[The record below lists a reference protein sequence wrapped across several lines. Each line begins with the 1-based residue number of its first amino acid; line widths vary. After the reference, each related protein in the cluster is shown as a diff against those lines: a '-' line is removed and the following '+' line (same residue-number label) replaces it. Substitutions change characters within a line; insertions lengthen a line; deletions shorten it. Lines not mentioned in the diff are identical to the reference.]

1 MLQKCG
7 QEMRHLRKAHSPRPR
22 PRGLSFSRL
31 SRACCGNCCRSAL
44 PHLASH
50 WALFA
55 RYILLIRIVCSGH
68 KAPRTSLSHRE
79 TKNLSALL
87 CTTTD
92 GEANAQVLSVVIQQL
107 QNDGCACMTGPAFP
121 HHALAFG
128 PPVTNEAFGCSR
140 LWPSSGQND
149 ITSHDMLIGD
159 WVQHEDFNGFLLW
172 SRNIPKPQ
180 LGRVMKEALDFATST
195 GLSQV
200 QGILPHLPGAAAG
213 DAPSLLRH
221 FRGVTKRVKWQRS
234 RALMPELLW
243 IQHHSGAECS

>member
-1 MLQKCG
+1 MLQTCG

-107 QNDGCACMTGPAFP
+107 QNDGCACMTGPAFS
-121 HHALAFG
+121 
-128 PPVTNEAFGCSR
+128 PPRIGVRTSCDQRGLRMLKAVAIERAKRHYITWHVDWWLSAARR
-140 LWPSSGQND
+140 LQRLSS
-149 ITSHDMLIGD
+149 
-159 WVQHEDFNGFLLW
+159 VE
-172 SRNIPKPQ
+172 P
-180 LGRVMKEALDFATST
+180 
-195 GLSQV
+195 
-200 QGILPHLPGAAAG
+200 
-213 DAPSLLRH
+213 
-221 FRGVTKRVKWQRS
+221 
-234 RALMPELLW
+234 
-243 IQHHSGAECS
+243 